1 MAAATIMQTLARPVV
16 FLRFL
21 GVLFFLATMA
31 DARKSEMGKAMR
43 EASTA
48 RRLLEV
54 EARSHSHWSTNSAKN
69 EANSISAIFNAKKP
83 ASPPPKPAAVQKV
96 TGDPSV
102 DEELGGAMRM
112 IVAKNAVK
120 KAAAALEEA
129 KKIYYAEEDKNHN
142 DHFDPKAFSSRGKD
156 KDLKEDKKGE
166 KLGKEEVEKKARI
179 AKKKEEEVVKKERI
193 AGKKKAIADENEER
207 IAKKKA
213 VIKEK
218 KDTEAYTKKVFK
230 KLSKN

>member
-156 KDLKEDKKGE
+156 KDEDKKGE
-166 KLGKEEVEKKARI
+166 KDKKAADPK
-179 AKKKEEEVVKKERI
+179 AKKKKKKKMTPGWMVD
-193 AGKKKAIADENEER
+193 GKKTLFWAAGGVVSR
-207 IAKKKA
+207 RR
-213 VIKEK
+213 
-218 KDTEAYTKKVFK
+218 YGKVKRVTPSVTLAHPGLRFSTLI
-230 KLSKN
+230 LS

>member
-1 MAAATIMQTLARPVV
+1 MSAATIMQTLARPVV

-21 GVLFFLATMA
+21 GVLFFLATIA
-31 DARKSEMGKAMR
+31 DARKSEVGKVMR

-54 EARSHSHWSTNSAKN
+54 EARSHSHWSTDSAKN
-69 EANSISAIFNAKKP
+69 EAKSISAIFDAKKP
-83 ASPPPKPAAVQKV
+83 LSPPPAGVQKV

-129 KKIYYAEEDKNHN
+129 KKLYYEEEDKNH
-142 DHFDPKAFSSRGKD
+142 DKSHFDPKAFSSRGMD
-156 KDLKEDKKGE
+156 KDEKGE
-166 KLGKEEVEKKARI
+166 KDKKAADPKAKKHAADLK
-179 AKKKEEEVVKKERI
+179 AKKK
-193 AGKKKAIADENEER
+193 
-207 IAKKKA
+207 
-213 VIKEK
+213 
-218 KDTEAYTKKVFK
+218 TKKNS
-230 KLSKN
+230 L

>member
-1 MAAATIMQTLARPVV
+1 MQTLARPVV

-156 KDLKEDKKGE
+156 KDEDKKGE
-166 KLGKEEVEKKARI
+166 KDKKAADPK
-179 AKKKEEEVVKKERI
+179 AKKK
-193 AGKKKAIADENEER
+193 KKKNS
-207 IAKKKA
+207 
-213 VIKEK
+213 
-218 KDTEAYTKKVFK
+218 
-230 KLSKN
+230 L